1 VSTHLKPGDRAPD
14 FSAPS
19 HDGTTVSL
27 SDFKNDKSV
36 VLFFYVRDN
45 TSGCTREARAL
56 RDAASEIESHGAVIL
71 GVSTNS
77 AESHARFAQNNELTF
92 PLLADTDG
100 AIAEAY
106 GVLKPTGTAER
117 STFLIGRDGKLL
129 YVWPSV
135 SITGHADEI
144 LEKVSQLT

>member
-1 VSTHLKPGDRAPD
+1 MPTHLRAGDKAPP

-19 HDGTTVSL
+19 WDGATVSL
-27 SDFKNDKSV
+27 SDYAGKRRV

-56 RDAASEIESHGAVIL
+56 RDAAEEFTGHGTAIV

-77 AESHARFAQNNELTF
+77 IESHARFAQNNELPF

-100 AIAEAY
+100 SIASSY
-106 GVLKPTGTAER
+106 GVLRPTGSAER
-117 STFLIGRDGKLL
+117 STFLIGSDGKLL
-129 YVWPSV
+129 HVWPKV
-135 SITGHADEI
+135 SITGHAAEI
-144 LEKVSQLT
+144 LTRLDEAG

>member
-1 VSTHLKPGDRAPD
+1 MPTHLKPGDRAPD

-19 HDGTTVSL
+19 YGGTTVSL
-27 SDFKNDKSV
+27 GDFADEKSV

-56 RDAASEIESHGAVIL
+56 RDAAAEIESHGAAIV

-77 AESHARFAQNNELTF
+77 VESHARFAQNNELTF

-100 AIAEAY
+100 SIARAY
-106 GVLKPTGTAER
+106 GVLRPTGTAER

-129 YVWPSV
+129 NVWPNV
-135 SITGHADEI
+135 SITGHADDI
-144 LEKVSQLT
+144 LEKISELT

>member
-1 VSTHLKPGDRAPD
+1 MAPA

-19 HDGTTVSL
+19 SEGTPIAL
-27 SDFKNDKSV
+27 SDFLGDKSV

-77 AESHARFAQNNELTF
+77 AESHARFARNNELTF
-92 PLLADTDG
+92 PLLADEDG
-100 AIAEAY
+100 SIARAY
-106 GVLKPTGTAER
+106 GVLRPAGTAER
-117 STFLIGRDGKLL
+117 STFLIGKDGKLL
-129 YVWPSV
+129 HIWPTV

-144 LEKVSQLT
+144 LEKVSELT